1 MNQQV
6 QIDSK
11 VIVALNEAEPEVRG
25 TTLITYVVSGKTD
38 L

>member
-1 MNQQV
+1 MNHQM

-11 VIVALNEAEPEVRG
+11 VIAALNEAEPEIRG